1 MSKKFKSVIE
11 GIAGA
16 ALMALALLTPFL
28 QSRRN
33 RWGATDNE
41 VKRSLP
47 GDDLMPEPKW
57 MWTHAVTV
65 RAPVDRVWPWLV
77 QIGQGR
83 GGFYS
88 YEFLE
93 NLVGCDIHNADRII
107 HELQNLKVGDGVRLH
122 PKAPPLPVAIIEPL
136 RTLVLYA
143 KDYSPA
149 EESQEPT
156 KTKPEKTF
164 STSWGFYLDK
174 IDDRTTRLTS
184 CWKVGYNPTLMNK
197 LGYGPFIIGPIGFVM
212 DRKMLL
218 GIKMRAESTA
228 R

>member
-1 MSKKFKSVIE
+1 LGARFKIFTE
-11 GIAGA
+11 GLAGA

-33 RWGATDNE
+33 RWGANDAE
-41 VKRSLP
+41 LKRSLP
-47 GDDLMPEPKW
+47 GDELLSKPKW
-57 MWTHAVTV
+57 MWTHAITID
-65 RAPVDRVWPWLV
+65 APVDRGWPWLV

-107 HELQNLKVGDGVRLH
+107 PELQNLKVGDGILLH
-122 PKAPPLPVAIIEPL
+122 PKAPPLPVALIEPL
-136 RTLVLYA
+136 RELVLHA

-149 EESQEPT
+149 EESREPAKV
-156 KTKPEKTF
+156 KTENNF
-164 STSWGFYLDK
+164 STLWGFYLDK
-174 IDDRTTRLTS
+174 IDDNTTRLIIR
-184 CWKVGYNPTLMNK
+184 WKVDYNPTLKNRAS
-197 LGYGPFIIGPIGFVM
+197 YGPLIIGPIGFIM